1 VKMFDTRKTRM
12 IGLSCGEETDNMLS
26 RFDRIPERG
35 GQTDRRTGGQA
46 DRIAIS
52 MSRVS
57 VPKREKNRASSYTV
71 RLLKVK
77 RDDVGTL
84 FLPVFKC
91 LLLF

>member
-46 DRIAIS
+46 DRRTES
-52 MSRVS
+52 LYQC
-57 VPKREKNRASSYTV
+57 RASVCRSARKIV
-71 RLLKVK
+71 QVVILL
-77 RDDVGTL
+77 D
-84 FLPVFKC
+84 C
-91 LLLF
+91 